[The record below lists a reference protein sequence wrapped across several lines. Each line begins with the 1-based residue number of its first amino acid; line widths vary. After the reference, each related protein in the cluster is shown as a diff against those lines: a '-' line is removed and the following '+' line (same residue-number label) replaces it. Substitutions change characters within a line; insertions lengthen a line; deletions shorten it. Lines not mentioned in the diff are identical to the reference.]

1 MRLDAW
7 LRQQHSPAER
17 LRLVERLAQALNTVH
32 DRGEIL
38 AALSPDRVEI
48 GGDMKVELGPAM
60 RGQPEPGYSAPEV
73 LEGGPPST
81 AADIYAAGALC
92 WEILV
97 GRPCGEAPRPLLEV
111 VPDLPRE
118 LANSVMGCLEKSPDW
133 RPKDLTYL
141 AQLAAAQQKIGRAP
155 AAADPPPTVST
166 PARGVPSPARIAP
179 SPARN
184 FAPPKRESRSQLPL
198 ILAALLLVAAA
209 GASYYFWMR
218 PATPAATPTV
228 RATPTPTATV
238 APDLAV
244 AATPTPAPVAMA
256 SATPP
261 PVAIATVATPTPPPV
276 RAVATPQPETTLA
289 AAPVPV
295 ATPTPAPTPVAATQ
309 AAADPEP
316 AAAAAVGPAS
326 LATVSPLSVK
336 RGGRV
341 LLDLRG
347 AGLRSDQHV
356 QILPIK
362 DAPRG
367 ISVVRTKWASAN
379 LVTVLLELDANV
391 TPTAYA
397 IALESANGDRT
408 NALHL
413 TVTK

>member
-32 DRGEIL
+32 DRGEML
-38 AALSPDRVEI
+38 AALAPERVEV
-48 GGDMKVELGPAM
+48 GGDMKVDLGPAM
-60 RGQPEPGYSAPEV
+60 RGRPEPGYSAPEV
-73 LEGGPPST
+73 LEGGSPST

-97 GRPCGEAPRPLLEV
+97 GQPCGEAPRPLLDV
-111 VPDLPRE
+111 VSDLPRE

-141 AQLAAAQQKIGRAP
+141 AQLAAAQQKVGRAP
-155 AAADPPPTVST
+155 SEPPPTVST
-166 PARGVPSPARIAP
+166 PARGVPAPARSAARLAP
-179 SPARN
+179 
-184 FAPPKRESRSQLPL
+184 APRRESRSQLPL
-198 ILAALLLVAAA
+198 FLAATLLVAAA
-209 GASYYFWMR
+209 GASYYFWLR
-218 PATPAATPTV
+218 PASAPPPPTAS
-228 RATPTPTATV
+228 ATPTPAATV
-238 APDLAV
+238 APDV
-244 AATPTPAPVAMA
+244 TATPTPAPVATP

-261 PVAIATVATPTPPPV
+261 PVATAAVATPTPPPV
-276 RAVATPQPETTLA
+276 RTVATPPPDS
-289 AAPVPV
+289 APVT
-295 ATPTPAPTPVAATQ
+295 TPTPNASAAAVSTPAPAAVAQ
-309 AAADPEP
+309 AAAAPEP
-316 AAAAAVGPAS
+316 AAPAVEPSS
-326 LATVSPLSVK
+326 LSTVSPLSMK

-341 LLDLRG
+341 LLDIRG
-347 AGLRSDQHV
+347 AGLRADQHV

-367 ISVVRTKWASAN
+367 ISVVRQKWANAN

-397 IALESANGDRT
+397 ITLESANGERT
-408 NALHL
+408 NPLHI

>member
-32 DRGEIL
+32 DRGEML
-38 AALSPDRVEI
+38 ASLAPERVEI
-48 GGDMKVELGPAM
+48 GSDLKVDLSPAM
-60 RGQPEPGYSAPEV
+60 RGRPEPGYSAPEV

-97 GRPCGEAPRPLLEV
+97 GQPCGEAPRPLLDV

-141 AQLAAAQQKIGRAP
+141 AQLAAAQQKVGRAP
-155 AAADPPPTVST
+155 SEPPPTVST
-166 PARGVPSPARIAP
+166 PARGVPAPVRSAPAARPAP
-179 SPARN
+179 
-184 FAPPKRESRSQLPL
+184 APRRESRSQLPL
-198 ILAALLLVAAA
+198 FLAATLLVAAA
-209 GASYYFWMR
+209 AASYYFWMGR
-218 PATPAATPTV
+218 GSPSPPPTA
-228 RATPTPTATV
+228 RATPTPAATV
-238 APDLAV
+238 APDV
-244 AATPTPAPVAMA
+244 SATPTPAPVATP

-261 PVAIATVATPTPPPV
+261 PAATAAVATPTPPPV
-276 RAVATPQPETTLA
+276 RTVATPPPDS
-289 AAPVPV
+289 APV
-295 ATPTPAPTPVAATQ
+295 TAPTPNASAAAASTPPPAAEAQ
-309 AAADPEP
+309 AAAASEP
-316 AAAAAVGPAS
+316 AAPAVEPSS
-326 LATVSPLSVK
+326 LSTVSPLSMK

-341 LLDLRG
+341 LLDIRG
-347 AGLRSDQHV
+347 AGLRADQHV
-356 QILPIK
+356 QILPIR

-367 ISVVRTKWASAN
+367 ISVVRQKWANAN

-397 IALESANGDRT
+397 ITLESANGERT
-408 NALHL
+408 NPLHI

>member
-32 DRGEIL
+32 DRGEML
-38 AALSPDRVEI
+38 AALSPERVEI
-48 GGDMKVELGPAM
+48 GGEMKVDLGPAQ

-141 AQLAAAQQKIGRAP
+141 AQLAAAQQKVGRAP

-166 PARGVPSPARIAP
+166 PARGVPSPARSTA
-179 SPARN
+179 PARN
-184 FAPPKRESRSQLPL
+184 FSPKRESRSQLPL
-198 ILAALLLVAAA
+198 ILAAVLLVAAA

-218 PATPAATPTV
+218 PGGTSPAPRASATPKPTASVVPEVAAAATPEPV
-228 RATPTPTATV
+228 ATP
-238 APDLAV
+238 
-244 AATPTPAPVAMA
+244 

-261 PVAIATVATPTPPPV
+261 PVATAAVAVATPTPPPV
-276 RAVATPQPETTLA
+276 RTVATPQPETTLA
-289 AAPVPV
+289 AAP
-295 ATPTPAPTPVAATQ
+295 TPTPVAAPTPQPAAAQQ
-309 AAADPEP
+309 AAAPPEP
-316 AAAAAVGPAS
+316 VAAAVEPAS
-326 LATVSPLSVK
+326 LATVSPLSIK
-336 RGGRV
+336 RGGRA

-347 AGLRSDQHV
+347 AGLRSDLHV

-367 ISVVRTKWASAN
+367 ISIVRTKWANAN
-379 LVTVLLELDANV
+379 LVSVLLELDTNV

-397 IALESANGDRT
+397 IALESPNGERT

>member
-32 DRGEIL
+32 DRGEML
-38 AALSPDRVEI
+38 AALSPERVEV
-48 GGDMKVELGPAM
+48 GGDMKVDLGPAM

-141 AQLAAAQQKIGRAP
+141 AQLAAAQQKVGRAP
-155 AAADPPPTVST
+155 AAVDPPPTVST
-166 PARGVPSPARIAP
+166 PARGVPAAPRSAPARP
-179 SPARN
+179 SPPR
-184 FAPPKRESRSQLPL
+184 RESRSQLPL

-218 PATPAATPTV
+218 PGSTTPAP
-228 RATPTPTATV
+228 RASAAPRPTATV
-238 APDLAV
+238 APEV
-244 AATPTPAPVAMA
+244 AATATPEPVATP

-261 PVAIATVATPTPPPV
+261 PVTAAVATPTPPPV

-289 AAPVPV
+289 AAP
-295 ATPTPAPTPVAATQ
+295 TPTPVAAPTPQPVAAPQ
-309 AAADPEP
+309 AAAPPEP
-316 AAAAAVGPAS
+316 VAAAVEPAS
-326 LATVSPLSVK
+326 LATVSPLSIK
-336 RGGRV
+336 RGGRA

-347 AGLRSDQHV
+347 AGLRSDLRV

-367 ISVVRTKWASAN
+367 ISIVRTKWANAN

-397 IALESANGDRT
+397 IALESANGERT

>member
-32 DRGEIL
+32 DRGEML
-38 AALSPDRVEI
+38 AAIAPERVEV
-48 GGDMKVELGPAM
+48 GGDMKVDLSPGM
-60 RGQPEPGYSAPEV
+60 RGRPEPGYSAPEV

-97 GRPCGEAPRPLLEV
+97 GQPCGEAPRPLLDV

-141 AQLAAAQQKIGRAP
+141 AQLAAAQQKVGRAP
-155 AAADPPPTVST
+155 SDPPRTVST
-166 PARGVPSPARIAP
+166 PARGVPAPARSAP
-179 SPARN
+179 AARPAP
-184 FAPPKRESRSQLPL
+184 APRRESRSQLPL
-198 ILAALLLVAAA
+198 FLAATLLVAAA
-209 GASYYFWMR
+209 GASYFFWLR
-218 PATPAATPTV
+218 PASAPPPPRAS
-228 RATPTPTATV
+228 ATPTPAATV
-238 APDLAV
+238 APDV
-244 AATPTPAPVAMA
+244 AATPTPAPIATP

-261 PVAIATVATPTPPPV
+261 PVATAAVATPTPPPV
-276 RAVATPQPETTLA
+276 RTVATPPLDSAPA
-289 AAPVPV
+289 AAPTPNATAAAASAPSPAAV
-295 ATPTPAPTPVAATQ
+295 AQ
-309 AAADPEP
+309 AAAAPEP
-316 AAAAAVGPAS
+316 AAPTVEPSS
-326 LATVSPLSVK
+326 LSTVSPLSMK

-341 LLDLRG
+341 LLDIRG
-347 AGLRSDQHV
+347 AGLRADQHV

-367 ISVVRTKWASAN
+367 ISVVRQKWANAN

-397 IALESANGDRT
+397 IALESANGERT
-408 NALHL
+408 NPLHI

>member
-7 LRQQHSPAER
+7 LRQQHSPADR

-32 DRGEIL
+32 DRGEML
-38 AALSPDRVEI
+38 AALSPERVEV
-48 GGDMKVELGPAM
+48 GSDKVDLSPAL

-141 AQLAAAQQKIGRAP
+141 AQLAAAQQKVGRAP

-166 PARGVPSPARIAP
+166 PARGVPAAPRSAAARP
-179 SPARN
+179 
-184 FAPPKRESRSQLPL
+184 APPRRESRSQLPL
-198 ILAALLLVAAA
+198 VMAALLLVAAA
-209 GASYYFWMR
+209 GASYYFFLR
-218 PATPAATPTV
+218 PGSAAPAPRASATPIPA
-228 RATPTPTATV
+228 ATV
-238 APDLAV
+238 APEV
-244 AATPTPAPVAMA
+244 AATPTPAPVATP

-261 PVAIATVATPTPPPV
+261 PVATAAVATPTPPPV
-276 RAVATPQPETTLA
+276 RTVAATPQPDTTLA
-289 AAPVPV
+289 AAP
-295 ATPTPAPTPVAATQ
+295 TPIPTVAPTPQ
-309 AAADPEP
+309 P
-316 AAAAAVGPAS
+316 AAAQQTAAAPDPVAAAVEPAS
-326 LATVSPLSVK
+326 LSTVSPLTMK

-341 LLDLRG
+341 LLDIRG

-367 ISVVRTKWASAN
+367 ISVVRTKWANAN

-397 IALESANGDRT
+397 IALEGASGERT
-408 NALHL
+408 NPLHI

>member
-32 DRGEIL
+32 DRGEML
-38 AALSPDRVEI
+38 AAIAPERVEV
-48 GGDMKVELGPAM
+48 GGDMKVDLSPGM
-60 RGQPEPGYSAPEV
+60 RGRPEPGYSAPEV

-97 GRPCGEAPRPLLEV
+97 GQPCGEAPRPLLDV

-141 AQLAAAQQKIGRAP
+141 AQLAAAQQKVGRAP
-155 AAADPPPTVST
+155 SEPPPTVST
-166 PARGVPSPARIAP
+166 PARGMPAPARSAPAASPAAAP
-179 SPARN
+179 R
-184 FAPPKRESRSQLPL
+184 RESRSQLPL
-198 ILAALLLVAAA
+198 VLAATLLVAAA
-209 GASYYFWMR
+209 AASYYFWMGR
-218 PATPAATPTV
+218 GSPPPPPTA

-238 APDLAV
+238 APDFS
-244 AATPTPAPVAMA
+244 ATPTPVPVATP

-261 PVAIATVATPTPPPV
+261 PVATAAVATPTPPPV
-276 RAVATPQPETTLA
+276 RTVATPPPDSA
-289 AAPVPV
+289 PV
-295 ATPTPAPTPVAATQ
+295 ATPPPNASAAAASTPPPAAVAQ
-309 AAADPEP
+309 AAAASEP
-316 AAAAAVGPAS
+316 AAPAVEPSS
-326 LATVSPLSVK
+326 LSTVSPLSMK

-341 LLDLRG
+341 LLDIRG
-347 AGLRSDQHV
+347 AGLRADQHV

-367 ISVVRTKWASAN
+367 ISIVRTKWANAN

-397 IALESANGDRT
+397 IALESPTGERT